1 MPDPK
6 TPDAKLE
13 AVIHLNTVDQEEWRQ
28 VLTQIDH
35 LLAEDDSVRV
45 EVVCQ
50 GRAVD
55 LVRRPTTH
63 YSLELTHLAK
73 RGVSFVACQQ
83 SLRARAIPEAELLP
97 FVTIVPTA
105 IGELVRAQY
114 DGKAYLKP
122 F

>member
-1 MPDPK
+1 MSDV
-6 TPDAKLE
+6 KLE
-13 AVIHLNTVDQEEWRQ
+13 AVVHLNGSDQEEWRQ
-28 VLTQIDH
+28 VLLQLEH
-35 LLAEDDSVRV
+35 LLAEDGSIKV

-50 GRAVD
+50 GRSVD

-63 YSLELTHLAK
+63 FSLELTRLAE

-83 SLRARAIPEAELLP
+83 SLRARAIDDSELLP

-105 IGELVRAQY
+105 IGELVRAQH